1 MEQNL
6 GNAISIMLVG
16 MATVFLILWLVVIIG
31 NLIIRITNKYF
42 STSEPVKVQN
52 TIIQSGAEKSKIAA
66 IFAAVDIATNGKGRI
81 TKITKV

>member
-1 MEQNL
+1 MGQNI

-42 STSEPVKVQN
+42 PAAETVKNQKGKSTESASV
-52 TIIQSGAEKSKIAA
+52 GKIAA
-66 IFAAVDIATNGKGRI
+66 IVAAVDIVTSGKGNV

>member
-1 MEQNL
+1 MGQNI

-31 NLIIRITNKYF
+31 NIIIRITNRYF
-42 STSEPVKVQN
+42 PAADTVKIQKGKSTESASAGKV
-52 TIIQSGAEKSKIAA
+52 AA
-66 IFAAVDIATNGKGRI
+66 IVAAVDIVTNGKGNV

>member
-1 MEQNL
+1 MGQNL

-31 NLIIRITNKYF
+31 NLIIRLTNKYF
-42 STSEPVKVQN
+42 RVLEPAKIQN
-52 TIIQSGAEKSKIAA
+52 TVIQSVSDKSKIAT
-66 IFAAVDIATNGKGRI
+66 IVAAVDITTNGKGHI

>member
-31 NLIIRITNKYF
+31 NSIIRITNRYINV
-42 STSEPVKVQN
+42 SGSANVQN
-52 TIIQSGAEKSKIAA
+52 TNIELTTEKNKIAA
-66 IFAAVDIATNGKGRI
+66 VVAAVDIVTNGKGHV

>member
-1 MEQNL
+1 MAQNI
-6 GNAISIMLVG
+6 GNAITILLVG

-42 STSEPVKVQN
+42 PGTEPVK
-52 TIIQSGAEKSKIAA
+52 IQKSQLMDSSSAGKVAA
-66 IFAAVDIATNGKGRI
+66 IVAAVDIVTAGKGQI